1 MALIRLTR
9 ELSVN
14 KDLVSSV
21 HWDRQ
26 FGTSL
31 VVTMQ
36 DGTQHHIKHS
46 GGYYD
51 GDDCYKIERMLLD
64 A

>member
-1 MALIRLTR
+1 MALTRLTR

-14 KDLVSSV
+14 KELVSSV
-21 HWDRQ
+21 HWDRTY
-26 FGTSL
+26 GTSL

-36 DGTQHHIKHS
+36 DGTQHRIKHNT
-46 GGYYD
+46 GYYD

>member
-1 MALIRLTR
+1 MSLTRLTR

-14 KDLVSSV
+14 RELVASV
-21 HWDRQ
+21 TWDR
-26 FGTSL
+26 GHNTSL
-31 VVTMQ
+31 IVTMQ
-36 DGTQHHIKHS
+36 DGTQHRIKHS

>member
-1 MALIRLTR
+1 MVRLTR

-14 KDLVSSV
+14 RDFIASV
-21 HWDRQ
+21 HWERSYC
-26 FGTSL
+26 TSL

-36 DGTQHHIKHS
+36 DGTQHSIKHTD
-46 GGYYD
+46 GYTG

>member
-1 MALIRLTR
+1 MALTRLTR

-14 KDLVSSV
+14 TELVSSV
-21 HWDRQ
+21 HWDRRY
-26 FGTSL
+26 GTSL

-36 DGTQHHIKHS
+36 DGTQHHIKDES
-46 GGYYD
+46 GYTG
-51 GDDCYKIERMLLD
+51 GNDCYKIERMLLD

>member
-1 MALIRLTR
+1 MALTRLTR

-14 KDLVSSV
+14 KDLVASV
-21 HWDRQ
+21 HWDRA

-36 DGTQHHIKHS
+36 DGTTHHIKHT
-46 GGYYD
+46 GGYTG
-51 GDDCYKIERMLLD
+51 GDDCYDIERKLLD